1 MSLKH
6 RIEEMQQELMLKKNA
21 VDVYEKELRI
31 LKDSRVHCDYEWDT
45 GIKGYEHEGRYCTKC
60 GINELYM
67 HTLKSW
73 LVKQQI

>member
-31 LKDSRVHCDYEWDT
+31 LKDSRVHCEHEWDT
-45 GIKGYEHEGRYCTKC
+45 GIKGYEHEGRYCTK
-60 GINELYM
+60 
-67 HTLKSW
+67 
-73 LVKQQI
+73 